1 VAARD
6 AHDAARRP
14 AVDFVV
20 AFFHHCAFA
29 TSSTHA
35 SDAGVRAAVAPLF
48 DEFSVDLALQGHNH
62 QYERSNPIRRGRS
75 TVQAPD
81 GATVRPETDG
91 TTYMCVGSGGR
102 PRYGWQPTET
112 DRYRGNTGPDSGVN
126 VVSYQATGAT
136 SRIPDAVDWSQARY
150 LDYAYVTVDVAPPP
164 GPGQPTTMTLR
175 TITDTGQEIDRVV
188 LERRAR

>member
-1 VAARD
+1 M
-6 AHDAARRP
+6 
-14 AVDFVV
+14 
-20 AFFHHCAFA
+20 
-29 TSSTHA
+29 
-35 SDAGVRAAVAPLF
+35 RAAVAPLF

-62 QYERSNPIRRGRS
+62 QYERTNPIRRGRS

-91 TTYMCVGSGGR
+91 TTYVCVGSGGR
-102 PRYGWQPTET
+102 PRYAWQPTET
-112 DRYRGNTGPDSGVN
+112 DRYRGNTGPDSGVD
-126 VVSYQATGAT
+126 VASYQAPGAK
-136 SRIPDAVDWSQARY
+136 SKIPDAVDWSQARY

-164 GPGQPTTMTLR
+164 GPGQPTTLTLR